1 MKKTYYTLEVICHK
15 NNENDKKL
23 VCENGNFLLRDSIN
37 RPFIMESGILSNIE
51 KNKVDLLNLKN
62 VSKLSLPSN
71 IDSFS
76 LVLFKKTKY
85 TSNTCNII
93 VTENEKEILKI
104 YDNLLEYSDNGIL
117 MNRSEYDEVL
127 NNIAYKINSIIRKKA
142 INELKELKT
151 IAERKLGEIDNY
163 NFESNLDSRIKEL
176 NLVL

>member
-37 RPFIMESGILSNIE
+37 RPFIIESGILSNIE

-93 VTENEKEILKI
+93 VTENEKEIHRVKTPVAGQ
-104 YDNLLEYSDNGIL
+104 NGG
-117 MNRSEYDEVL
+117 R
-127 NNIAYKINSIIRKKA
+127 II
-142 INELKELKT
+142 
-151 IAERKLGEIDNY
+151 
-163 NFESNLDSRIKEL
+163 FE
-176 NLVL
+176 